1 MELRHEKVRLKIKTA
16 HKSRFD
22 TRTINSKLHTKNEK
36 RYTRSRMK
44 HHAEHTSD
52 SMYYATNGI
61 VYHILCDKRLV
72 ITGVLRTYTRE
83 FPSHINGVDTINT
96 PRRTALTASIFAQID
111 PKKTGAIPFF
121 IGNQLTANSN
131 IGLLDGNP
139 GPAKILNTNI
149 GNKAASPTAM
159 RLASAGK
166 NVLKRPK
173 GRRTTTQTRYCT
185 SNLHEMQPTDNTK
198 RLN

>member
-1 MELRHEKVRLKIKTA
+1 METGHEKVRRKIKTA

-22 TRTINSKLHTKNEK
+22 TRTLNSKLHTKNEK

-44 HHAEHTSD
+44 HQAKTTSY
-52 SMYYATNGI
+52 SPNYGTNGI
-61 VYHILCDKRLV
+61 AYSQLYDKRLV

-83 FPSHINGVDTINT
+83 FPSHIPTVSTRNT
-96 PRRTALTASIFAQID
+96 PHRTASTASIFVKNA
-111 PKKTGAIPFF
+111 PKKTGTIPFF
-121 IGNQLTANSN
+121 IGNQLTANIN
-131 IGLLDGNP
+131 TGLLDGNP
-139 GPAKILNTNI
+139 GPAKILNTDI

-159 RLASAGK
+159 RLTSAEL

-185 SNLHEMQPTDNTK
+185 SNLHEMRSTDNTK
-198 RLN
+198 RST